1 MRSGR
6 RRRYRATWCAA
17 WLCIGGTLLPGTTAA
32 QGVPGSVDPGRV
44 PQRLQP
50 PPAPRSSPDIAVP
63 DIPGAVP
70 PAAAEQIRFRLT
82 RLVVEGSTVYSE
94 EQLAPLYADA
104 VGKVVSLAVIYRIAD
119 SITAKYRSDGYVL
132 SRAVVPAQRI
142 DEGVV
147 HIRVVEGFVDG
158 VVIQGKDNPTI
169 RAYAEAIRRSRP
181 LTAVDL
187 ERYLLLINDLP
198 GLRARGVLTPAPGVL
213 GGSDLTIITT
223 YKAADFTLDTDNRGS
238 EFVGSL
244 QAFAGAALNDLSD
257 RSDRVEGR
265 FVTTPMEPEELRY
278 GDLAYTI
285 PVGADGLK
293 LSLFV
298 NANESLPGSTLN
310 SDLIKTEASGTSA
323 TLRLSYPVLRSR
335 SENLI
340 VDGSFGLRQAIVDQ
354 YALPSHTKLISSYE
368 DRIRA
373 VRAGAS
379 YDIVDPWGGTNF
391 LRVEVSRGLPILDAS
406 EDGAMTGASRPG
418 GRTEFTKLTVDA
430 FRLQDLGA
438 VAGGLQLLV
447 AASGGWAVGDQ
458 LLASEQFG
466 VGGAP
471 YGRGY
476 DPSELTGDY
485 GAAGKVELQYR
496 FRVDPD
502 PRWPELQAY
511 GFYDVGVVTSEDP
524 QALNQTD
531 GTRTLASAGFGL
543 RSRLTDWAS
552 ANLEIAKPLTRGV
565 AADADSSDPK
575 AARLYFGLSARF

>member
-6 RRRYRATWCAA
+6 GCRYRATRRAA
-17 WLCIGGTLLPGTTAA
+17 WLCIGGTLLSGAAAA

-44 PQRLQP
+44 PGRLQP
-50 PPAPRSSPDIAVP
+50 APVPRPSPDVVAPEV
-63 DIPGAVP
+63 PGAVP
-70 PAAAEQIRFRLT
+70 PAAAEQIRFQLT
-82 RLVVEGSTVYSE
+82 RVLVEGATVYSE
-94 EQLAPLYADA
+94 AELAPLYADA
-104 VGKVVSLAVIYRIAD
+104 LGKVVSLAVIYRIAD

-142 DEGVV
+142 DDGVV
-147 HIRVVEGFVDG
+147 RIRVVEGFVSG
-158 VVIQGKDNPTI
+158 IVIQGRDNPTI
-169 RAYAEAIRRSRP
+169 RGYAEAITRSRP
-181 LTAVDL
+181 LTAAAL

-198 GLRARGVLTPAPGVL
+198 GLRARGVLTPAAGVL
-213 GGSDLTIITT
+213 GGSDLTIITA
-223 YKAADFTLDTDNRGS
+223 YKATEATVDSDNRGS
-238 EFVGSL
+238 EYVGSL
-244 QAFAGAALNDLSD
+244 QAFAGAALNDVSD
-257 RSDRVEGR
+257 RSDRVEAR
-265 FVTTPMEPEELRY
+265 FVATPLEPDELRY
-278 GDLAYTI
+278 GDLAYTL

-293 LSLFV
+293 LSLVV
-298 NANESLPGSTLN
+298 NANQSLPGSTLN
-310 SDLIKTEASGTSA
+310 SDLLKTEASGTSA

-335 SENLI
+335 GENLI
-340 VDGSFGLRQAIVDQ
+340 VDAAFGVRQAIVDQ

-379 YDIVDPWGGTNF
+379 FDFTDRWGGANF
-391 LRVEVSRGLPILDAS
+391 LRAEVSRGLPILDAS
-406 EDGAMTGASRPG
+406 EDGAMTNASRPG

-430 FRLQDLGA
+430 FRLQDLGVLA
-438 VAGGLQLLV
+438 DGLQLLV
-447 AASGGWAVGDQ
+447 ATSGGWAFGDQ

-524 QALNQTD
+524 AALNQTD
-531 GTRTLASAGFGL
+531 GTHTLASAGFGL
-543 RSRLTDWAS
+543 RSRLTDWLQ
-552 ANLEIAKPLTRGV
+552 ANIEVAKPLTRGV

-575 AARLYFGLSARF
+575 APRLYFGLSARF